1 MPTERHLWNRFSST
15 VLLVAVALLVPTPLR
30 ATLQQDQRLSWAEA
44 VREAVDWHPSVTEA
58 VARLNA
64 RTEEVTIAEA
74 GYRPQLSGGIGSG
87 FDNIIGSRWQPR
99 ANLSATQMLFDF
111 GKVKSSVDAAEAGS
125 RIGRS
130 DLLLAI
136 DALIRDTSFAVIEI
150 QRDMALERVAADQR
164 ASIGGISALVHDRYD
179 VGASTKS
186 DALQAQ
192 ARVQAADV
200 TLQEIEAKR
209 RGGGS
214 KLRSEER
221 RVGEKG
227 GGTCRT

>member
-87 FDNIIGSRWQPR
+87 
-99 ANLSATQMLFDF
+99 
-111 GKVKSSVDAAEAGS
+111 
-125 RIGRS
+125 
-130 DLLLAI
+130 
-136 DALIRDTSFAVIEI
+136 
-150 QRDMALERVAADQR
+150 
-164 ASIGGISALVHDRYD
+164 
-179 VGASTKS
+179 
-186 DALQAQ
+186 
-192 ARVQAADV
+192 
-200 TLQEIEAKR
+200 
-209 RGGGS
+209 
-214 KLRSEER
+214 RSEEHTSELQSLMR
-221 RVGEKG
+221 ISYAVFCLKKKNKQIIYIH
-227 GGTCRT
+227 